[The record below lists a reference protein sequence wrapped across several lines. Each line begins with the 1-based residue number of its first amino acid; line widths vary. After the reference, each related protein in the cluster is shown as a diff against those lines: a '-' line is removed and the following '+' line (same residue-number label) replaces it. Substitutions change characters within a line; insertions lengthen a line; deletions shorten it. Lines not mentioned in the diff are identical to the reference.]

1 MCWTECKHRG
11 NVDTCRAYLQSGAS
25 CDVEENY
32 DQLLRTHIH
41 HNGKVS
47 RLCRGN
53 SEMKLPFSRH
63 CQKHIV

>member
-32 DQLLRTHIH
+32 DQLLRTHTR
-41 HNGKVS
+41 HNGMVS
-47 RLCRGN
+47 HLCRGN
-53 SEMKLPFSRH
+53 MSGQNESVAGYLL
-63 CQKHIV
+63 Q